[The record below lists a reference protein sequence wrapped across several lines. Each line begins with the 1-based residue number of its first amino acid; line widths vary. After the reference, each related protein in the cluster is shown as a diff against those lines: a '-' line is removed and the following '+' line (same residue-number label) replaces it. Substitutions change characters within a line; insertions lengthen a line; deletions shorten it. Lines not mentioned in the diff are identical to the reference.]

1 MNLFSKKGLLKMNY
15 NLNPLLQNRMVLY
28 FFFFLTVVDL
38 FYLATLRDFM
48 TVTIIVLTGFLTSFF
63 SKNMIVILCIA
74 LSVGHLIKYGTGN
87 VIRKEGATTM
97 EDSKDEVSGDSSSS
111 KDTVGS
117 KDTVDSK
124 DIVSAKSA
132 VGSKG
137 KSSDEKKRA
146 KDDLMEGLKEFQS
159 VQGDLVNGI
168 QKLQPMLTKAESFI
182 EKYETYKNM
191 N

>member
-28 FFFFLTVVDL
+28 FFFFLAIADL
-38 FYLATLRDFM
+38 FYLANLRDFT

-63 SKNMIVILCIA
+63 SKNMIVILCVA
-74 LSVGHLIKYGTGN
+74 LSVGHVMKYGTGN
-87 VIRKEGATTM
+87 VTRREGAKTM
-97 EDSKDEVSGDSSSS
+97 ADSSDEISGDSTSSNDDISGDSSSL
-111 KDTVGS
+111 K
-117 KDTVDSK
+117 
-124 DIVSAKSA
+124 AKGT

-137 KSSDEKKRA
+137 KHSDEKKKA

-168 QKLQPMLTKAESFI
+168 QKLQPMLSKAESFI

-191 N
+191 K

>member
-15 NLNPLLQNRMVLY
+15 NLNPLLQNRIVLY

-38 FYLATLRDFM
+38 FYLANKRDFM

-74 LSVGHLIKYGTGN
+74 LSVGHVIKYGTGN
-87 VIRKEGATTM
+87 SARREGATTM
-97 EDSKDEVSGDSSSS
+97 ADSDDEISGDSSTTKDDVSS
-111 KDTVGS
+111 TKKDTGS
-117 KDTVDSK
+117 K
-124 DIVSAKSA
+124 
-132 VGSKG
+132 KG
-137 KSSDEKKRA
+137 KTSDEKKKA

-168 QKLQPMLTKAESFI
+168 QKLQPMLSKAESFI
-182 EKYETYKNM
+182 EKYETYKNI